1 MKKVPDFRF
10 QQFCA
15 EKGFF
20 FRLRIAG
27 RGVSGPSTAGSLTL
41 VNDGLELEGSGD
53 RGCHRPLL
61 LARAENGKIHFPS
74 SPPHPCNTQLSP
86 FIIAL
91 RHCPF
96 VNFSFSSQ
104 PTPSARFGGG
114 TLPVSCVLVSLHR
127 RDLKTGTG

>member
-74 SPPHPCNTQLSP
+74 SPPPHPCNTHCIAPLPIRQF
-86 FIIAL
+86 FIL
-91 RHCPF
+91 
-96 VNFSFSSQ
+96 
-104 PTPSARFGGG
+104 
-114 TLPVSCVLVSLHR
+114 VLAHP
-127 RDLKTGTG
+127 